1 MYVIMGA
8 TGNTGSVVAEKLLAK
23 GEKVRVVGRDAKR
36 LERFEQKGA
45 EAFVADATDAGALT
59 KAFSGANAAYAMIPP
74 NIGAPDVRAYQEQV
88 NDALVS
94 AIEKNG
100 VKHAVVLSS
109 FGADKPNKTGPVVGL
124 HNLEEK
130 LNGIPGLNAL
140 YLRAGYF
147 MKNILPQVGVI
158 KSFGDMAG
166 PVKGELPLPM
176 IATRDI
182 GAVAAEALLK
192 LDFDEKRPRELQ
204 GARDIS
210 YVEAARIV
218 GAAIGK
224 PDLAYQQMPAEQL
237 KPALLQMG
245 MSPSMADL
253 LLEMADALNSG
264 YMKMLEPRSPQN
276 TTPTTFETFVTDVFV
291 PTYRGTKAAG
301 A

>member
-1 MYVIMGA
+1 
-8 TGNTGSVVAEKLLAK
+8 
-23 GEKVRVVGRDAKR
+23 
-36 LERFEQKGA
+36 
-45 EAFVADATDAGALT
+45 
-59 KAFSGANAAYAMIPP
+59 
-74 NIGAPDVRAYQEQV
+74 
-88 NDALVS
+88 
-94 AIEKNG
+94 
-100 VKHAVVLSS
+100 
-109 FGADKPNKTGPVVGL
+109 
-124 HNLEEK
+124 
-130 LNGIPGLNAL
+130 
-140 YLRAGYF
+140 
-147 MKNILPQVGVI
+147 VGVI

-192 LDFDEKRPRELQ
+192 LDFEEKRPRELQ